1 MKIATF
7 SSIGG
12 LKLILCDENDKEVGQ
27 LSVRR
32 EDLSGI
38 ACAAIQEI
46 GTDASPELLKLC
58 SEVAELSQPD
68 LVPTDSQAAFIAIC
82 ENAHCASR
90 RENETVRQY
99 YQRLKDTYL

>member
-1 MKIATF
+1 MKMTTF

-12 LKLILCDENDKEVGQ
+12 LRLILCNDDGTEIGELK
-27 LSVRR
+27 VRR
-32 EDLSGI
+32 EDLSAI
-38 ACAAIQEI
+38 ACGCISEI
-46 GTDASPELLKLC
+46 GTDASQDLLKLC
-58 SEVAELSQPD
+58 GEVAELSQPD

-82 ENAHCASR
+82 EDAHCASR